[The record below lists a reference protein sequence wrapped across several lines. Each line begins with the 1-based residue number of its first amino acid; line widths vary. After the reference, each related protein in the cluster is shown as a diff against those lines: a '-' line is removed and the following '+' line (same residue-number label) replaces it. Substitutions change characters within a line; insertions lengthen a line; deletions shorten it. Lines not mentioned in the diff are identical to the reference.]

1 MKNKTSAI
9 LLCLFLGWVGA
20 HKFYLGQTSAG
31 VLYLIFSFTGIPF
44 VISFVE
50 LIILIFMSENEFN
63 GRYNYS
69 TTNTGRQNVVVN
81 INTDSS
87 FTERKDKI
95 DDVKGDITKQIEEL
109 DVLRQKGLITN
120 DEFTKKKEKI
130 LEINDWNS
138 ILTPLNYI

>member
-1 MKNKTSAI
+1 LKNKTSAI
-9 LLCLFLGWVGA
+9 LLCFFLGWVGA

-50 LIILIFMSENEFN
+50 LIILIIMSEDEFN
-63 GRYNYS
+63 GRYNNS

-87 FTERKDKI
+87 VTERKDKI
-95 DDVKGDITKQIEEL
+95 DDVKGDFTKQIEEL

-130 LEINDWNS
+130 LRINN
-138 ILTPLNYI
+138 

>member
-50 LIILIFMSENEFN
+50 LIILIIMSEDEFN
-63 GRYNYS
+63 GRYNNS

-81 INTDSS
+81 INTDPSV
-87 FTERKDKI
+87 TERKDKI

-109 DVLRQKGLITN
+109 DMLRQKGLITN

-130 LEINDWNS
+130 LRINN
-138 ILTPLNYI
+138 

>member
-50 LIILIFMSENEFN
+50 LIILIIMSEDEFN
-63 GRYNYS
+63 GRYNNS

-81 INTDSS
+81 INTDPSV
-87 FTERKDKI
+87 TERKDKI

-109 DVLRQKGLITN
+109 DMLRQKGLITN
-120 DEFTKKKEKI
+120 DEFTKKKENI
-130 LEINDWNS
+130 LRINN
-138 ILTPLNYI
+138 

>member
-130 LEINDWNS
+130 HGSKRWICG
-138 ILTPLNYI
+138 

>member
-1 MKNKTSAI
+1 M
-9 LLCLFLGWVGA
+9 CLFLGWVGA

-50 LIILIFMSENEFN
+50 LIILIIMSEDEFN
-63 GRYNYS
+63 GRYNNS

-81 INTDSS
+81 INTDTSV
-87 FTERKDKI
+87 TERKDKI

-130 LEINDWNS
+130 LRINN
-138 ILTPLNYI
+138 